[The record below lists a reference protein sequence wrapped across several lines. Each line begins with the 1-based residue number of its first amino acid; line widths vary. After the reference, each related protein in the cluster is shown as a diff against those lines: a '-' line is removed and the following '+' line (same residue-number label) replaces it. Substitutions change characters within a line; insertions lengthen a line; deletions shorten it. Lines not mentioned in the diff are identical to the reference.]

1 MSAFVRAA
9 KPAAV
14 GVGLAKGQAVSTIQI
29 LGTGCKRCRD
39 LTANAEK
46 AVQELGIEMV
56 IEKVTEIQDI
66 IKFQILMT
74 PGLVIDGQ
82 VKAAG
87 RVPSVDEIK
96 QMLLVAEAT
105 K

>member
-1 MSAFVRAA
+1 M
-9 KPAAV
+9 K
-14 GVGLAKGQAVSTIQI
+14 IQI
-29 LGTGCKRCRD
+29 LGTGCARCKT
-39 LTANAEK
+39 LTANAEQ
-46 AVQELGIEMV
+46 AAEQLGVDAE
-56 IEKVTEIQDI
+56 IEKVSDI
-66 IKFQILMT
+66 ADIMKFQILMT

-96 QMLLVAEAT
+96 QMLLAAGG

>member
-1 MSAFVRAA
+1 MS
-9 KPAAV
+9 K
-14 GVGLAKGQAVSTIQI
+14 IQI
-29 LGTGCKRCRD
+29 LGTGCSRCSD

-46 AVQELGIEMV
+46 AVKELGIEAA

-74 PGLVIDGQ
+74 PGLVINGQ

-87 RVPSVDEIK
+87 RIPSVEEIK
-96 QMLLVAEAT
+96 QMLVAAGGN
-105 K
+105 

>member
-1 MSAFVRAA
+1 M
-9 KPAAV
+9 
-14 GVGLAKGQAVSTIQI
+14 TIQI
-29 LGTGCKRCRD
+29 LGTGCAKCKT
-39 LTANAEK
+39 LTANAEQ
-46 AVQELGIEMV
+46 AVQELGLHAV
-56 IEKVTEIQDI
+56 IEKVTDI
-66 IKFQILMT
+66 KDIMKFQILMT

-96 QMLLVAEAT
+96 QMLLAAEAS

>member
-1 MSAFVRAA
+1 MKGKAMS
-9 KPAAV
+9 K
-14 GVGLAKGQAVSTIQI
+14 IQI
-29 LGTGCKRCRD
+29 LGTGCKRCHD
-39 LTANAEK
+39 LTANAER
-46 AVQELGIEMV
+46 AVRELGVEAE

-87 RVPSVDEIK
+87 RVPSVEEIK
-96 QMLLVAEAT
+96 QLLVAAGGN
-105 K
+105 

>member
-1 MSAFVRAA
+1 M
-9 KPAAV
+9 K
-14 GVGLAKGQAVSTIQI
+14 IQI
-29 LGTGCKRCRD
+29 LGTGCAKCKN

-46 AVQELGIEMV
+46 AVQELGLKAE
-56 IEKVTEIQDI
+56 IEKVSGIQDI
-66 IKFQILMT
+66 MKFQILMT

-87 RVPSVDEIK
+87 RVPSTDEIK
-96 QMLLVAEAT
+96 QLLAAAGG